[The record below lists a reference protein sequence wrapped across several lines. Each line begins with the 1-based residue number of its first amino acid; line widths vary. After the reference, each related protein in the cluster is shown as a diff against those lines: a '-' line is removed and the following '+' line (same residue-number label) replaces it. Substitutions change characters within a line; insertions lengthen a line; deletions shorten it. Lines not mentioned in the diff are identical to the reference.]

1 MVRLFLKLYGP
12 LLLAVF
18 VIVVAQSRVFGYV
31 TYRYGSENVR
41 LSFLGVFNL
50 VERELMRVDPSTWDL
65 AFEGLRAD
73 FGHPVAL
80 SALSVVASRFPAD
93 DARASLLE
101 AGKVVIL
108 GEGDGGYSVVRR
120 IGAADRVLVLTFTES
135 RHIRDNLVKLNV
147 VVQVVVLTLL
157 LVFWVWPLLRDMRRL
172 QLVAFEIG
180 SGHFHA
186 PPVLGKWSVLV
197 DLQRAFSVM
206 ARQISNLLQSQK
218 ALTGGLSHEL
228 RNPLM
233 RIQYRH
239 RLALDAVDAP
249 TKDTYLQQMQ
259 GDLDSMN
266 GLVNEVLVFSKMEY
280 REVALALRPE
290 ALAPLAGVLS
300 DEFEALAAASGR
312 AVSLAVAV
320 QAERCSMDE
329 RHMRRAVGNLLANAA
344 RFAVSK
350 VTLTFCQDGGYNEI
364 RVEDDGPGIEAVDA
378 ERIFR
383 PFERVDES
391 RDRATGGFGLGLAIV
406 REVARLH
413 GGSVRVGKG
422 GLGGASFTIRWP
434 ERGQVGNIA
443 RNGG

>member
-1 MVRLFLKLYGP
+1 MVRLFVKLYGP

-31 TYRYGSENVR
+31 SYRYGSENVR
-41 LSFLGVFNL
+41 LSFQGVFNL
-50 VERELMRVDPSTWDL
+50 VERELMRVDPSAWDMV
-65 AFEGLRAD
+65 FDGLRAD

-80 SALSVVASRFPAD
+80 SALSLVAARFAPE
-93 DARASLLE
+93 DARAGLLE
-101 AGKVVIL
+101 AGRVVII
-108 GEGDGGYSVVRR
+108 GEGDGGYSVARR

-172 QLVAFEIG
+172 QLAAVEIG
-180 SGHFHA
+180 SGRFNV
-186 PPVLGKWSVLV
+186 PPVLGRWSVLA

-206 ARQISNLLQSQK
+206 ARQIANLLQSQK
-218 ALTGGLSHEL
+218 ALTSGLSHEL

-239 RLALDAVDAP
+239 RLAIDAVDVQ

-259 GDLDSMN
+259 ADLDSMN

-280 REVALALRPE
+280 REEALALQPE
-290 ALAPLAGVLS
+290 ALAPLAAIWA
-300 DEFEALAAASGR
+300 DEFKSLAAASDR
-312 AVSLAVAV
+312 ALSLDVAV
-320 QAERCSMDE
+320 RAGSFSMDE

-344 RFAVSK
+344 RFATANVAM
-350 VTLTFCQDGGYNEI
+350 TLSQHGGYNEI
-364 RVEDDGPGIEAVDA
+364 SVEDDGPGVDPGDA
-378 ERIFR
+378 ERIFQ

-413 GGSVRVGKG
+413 AGGVRVDKSD
-422 GLGGASFTIRWP
+422 LGGASFTIRWP
-434 ERGQVGNIA
+434 EGGQIGSIT